1 MFCVGWLFGGRRFH
15 FRHLVKWL
23 WHCGWPINVFTLSHH
38 VHVISCGTLV
48 WVGSRTACT
57 AIVNAMQC
65 IRTCQF
71 ITKTHIHRAST
82 LPIAMSDHSFSHSL
96 PIRVR
101 MERTNSLH
109 WANHRNTIYAIQ
121 RPGEMIIKTEHVCCY
136 YWHEN
141 WVWPQPHAMP
151 TESVSVVLKRSAG
164 GRQTEGSAMYEIELL
179 AGLLLCHVCVC
190 VWLGHNACHR
200 HNALCVHYAAVYR
213 YFSLPQ
219 HGQMILSELLSIRC
233 ENSENRCK

>member
-48 WVGSRTACT
+48 WVGLRTACT

-179 AGLLLCHVCVC
+179 AGLLLCRVCVC
-190 VWLGHNACHR
+190 WAQ
-200 HNALCVHYAAVYR
+200 CVP
-213 YFSLPQ
+213 SP
-219 HGQMILSELLSIRC
+219 
-233 ENSENRCK
+233 